1 MNKYVAMF
9 LCLLLLLLVL
19 AGCRNPQDT
28 HTTNGTRDSW
38 GTHTIDGTE
47 SLQTTGTP
55 IDLPEGVCIPT
66 TDQDYWELLCENCDM
81 TFYLDSSG
89 QRFVGFYLLS
99 TRNLEG
105 ETISII
111 TDLGGNTEYSIP
123 KAITDAFVFPMS
135 AFLAYQNVDWGKLAD
150 DPTAAEMEIAQWET
164 AYRQLLP
171 ALPKLYVY
179 NIQWSFE
186 ELGVQRDDP
195 APIQQIRSLTVSIN
209 GYEKT
214 YNPGTF
220 IFDAGKYNVNATYL
234 GGLSNNFFGAS
245 EYPVDPSADGV
256 VKLPEWSIRVKKDV
270 VLESISVV
278 DCEAIEV
285 IKCELA
291 IRTPQGDVFSFLW
304 DANSSIEIDEGSE
317 ITLKVTLADPCV
329 AGKLIGNI
337 MRYVVLNYT
346 SDGESYGAVITM
358 HCRIAASPHD
368 IYALKIDG
376 VDMIPYYV
384 DYYNPLY
391 QGD

>member
-1 MNKYVAMF
+1 MKKYLCLF
-9 LCLLLLLLVL
+9 LCACLLLPLL
-19 AGCRNPQDT
+19 AGCQNDGEM
-28 HTTNGTRDSW
+28 TTTQPTGTQPSVLVPPTTLTEGSEPEDNILD
-38 GTHTIDGTE
+38 GYNIPTIDKN
-47 SLQTTGTP
+47 
-55 IDLPEGVCIPT
+55 
-66 TDQDYWELLCENCDM
+66 YWELLCENCDM

-89 QRFVGFYLLS
+89 QGFVGFYLLS
-99 TRNLEG
+99 TRDLEG
-105 ETISII
+105 ETISIT
-111 TDLGGNTEYSIP
+111 TDIGGKTEYLIP
-123 KAITDAFVFPMS
+123 KAITDSFAFPMTV
-135 AFLAYQNVDWGKLAD
+135 FLAYQNVDWESLAN
-150 DPTAAEMEIAQWET
+150 DPAAEEEKVKKWEVIY
-164 AYRQLLP
+164 AQLLP
-171 ALPKLYVY
+171 TLPKLYVY
-179 NIQWSFE
+179 NVAWTFD
-186 ELGVQRDDP
+186 ELGVERNNP
-195 APIQQIRSLTVSIN
+195 TPIQQIRLLTVSIN
-209 GYEKT
+209 GQEKT

-220 IFDAGKYNVNATYL
+220 IFAAGKYNVNATYL
-234 GGLSNNFFGAS
+234 GGLSNNFFGSS
-245 EYPVDPSADGV
+245 EYPVDPSANGV

-304 DANSSIEIDEGSE
+304 DANSSVEIDEGSE

>member
-1 MNKYVAMF
+1 MKKYVEMF
-9 LCLLLLLLVL
+9 LCLFLLMLVL

-28 HTTNGTRDSW
+28 PTTNGT
-38 GTHTIDGTE
+38 TDGTG
-47 SLQTTGTP
+47 SLQTNGTP
-55 IDLPEGVCIPT
+55 IETLEGVCIPT

-99 TRNLEG
+99 TGNLEG
-105 ETISII
+105 ETISIV

-123 KAITDAFVFPMS
+123 NAITDAFNFPMS
-135 AFLAYQNVDWGKLAD
+135 VFLAYQNVDWGKLAD
-150 DPTAAEMEIAQWET
+150 DPTAAETEIAQWET
-164 AYRQLLP
+164 AYWQLLP

-186 ELGVQRDDP
+186 ELGVERDDP

-209 GYEKT
+209 GHEKT
-214 YNPGTF
+214 YNPGAF

-234 GGLSNNFFGAS
+234 GGLSCIFFGAS

-256 VKLPEWSIRVKKDV
+256 VKLPDWGIQVKKDV

-278 DCEAIEV
+278 DCDSIEV
-285 IKCELA
+285 VECE
-291 IRTPQGDVFSFLW
+291 ITVRPPQGGAFTMRW
-304 DANSSIEIDEGSE
+304 DADSAVEIDEGSE
-317 ITLKVTLADPCV
+317 ITLKLTLADPAL
-329 AGKLIGNI
+329 AGKLVGNI

-346 SDGESYGAVITM
+346 SDGESYGAVIAM

-368 IYALKIDG
+368 VYALKVDG

-384 DYYNPLY
+384 DYYKPLY